1 MREIQS
7 KLTARIFLIGFIFL
21 TTLSHAG
28 GTHNDPTSCS
38 KATLKLPAKQ
48 CFNLDAEN
56 LQALQ
61 QDHKRVVIV
70 VQSFKPLRLP
80 AGLVVWLV
88 VDNQRHELTR
98 FAIHPLRAF
107 TMQEP
112 ERQSRFLVSLVEQA
126 SLIKAGKPLCL
137 EVGFDGSQGS
147 GEAEIMIELI
157 NTPK

>member
-1 MREIQS
+1 MQS
-7 KLTARIFLIGFIFL
+7 KPTVRMFLSGFVFL

-28 GTHNDPTSCS
+28 GTHDDPISRS

-48 CFNLDAEN
+48 CFNLDAAN

-61 QDHKRVVIV
+61 QDHKRAVVV
-70 VQSFKPLRLP
+70 VQSFKPLRPP

-88 VDNQRHELTR
+88 VGNQRYELTR
-98 FAIHPLRAF
+98 FAVYPLRAF

-112 ERQSRFLVSLVEQA
+112 ERQSRFLVSLVEQT
-126 SLIKAGKPLCL
+126 SLIKAEEPLCL

-147 GEAEIMIELI
+147 GEAEIRIELI

>member
-1 MREIQS
+1 MQS
-7 KLTARIFLIGFIFL
+7 KPTVRMFLSGFVFL

-28 GTHNDPTSCS
+28 GTHDDPISRS

-48 CFNLDAEN
+48 CFNLDAAN

-61 QDHKRVVIV
+61 QDHKRAVVV
-70 VQSFKPLRLP
+70 VQSFKPARPP

-88 VDNQRHELTR
+88 VGNQRYELTR
-98 FAIHPLRAF
+98 FAVYPLRAF

-112 ERQSRFLVSLVEQA
+112 ERQSRFLVSLVEQT
-126 SLIKAGKPLCL
+126 SLIKAGEPLCL

-147 GEAEIMIELI
+147 GEAEIRIELI

>member
-1 MREIQS
+1 M
-7 KLTARIFLIGFIFL
+7 
-21 TTLSHAG
+21 
-28 GTHNDPTSCS
+28 
-38 KATLKLPAKQ
+38 KLPAKQ

>member
-1 MREIQS
+1 MRVMQS
-7 KLTARIFLIGFIFL
+7 KPTVRMFLSGFVFL

-28 GTHNDPTSCS
+28 GTHDDPISRS

-48 CFNLDAEN
+48 CFNLDAAN

-61 QDHKRVVIV
+61 QDHKRAVVV
-70 VQSFKPLRLP
+70 VQSFKPLRPP

-88 VDNQRHELTR
+88 VGNQRYELTR
-98 FAIHPLRAF
+98 FAVYPLRAF

-112 ERQSRFLVSLVEQA
+112 ERQSRFLVSLMEQT
-126 SLIKAGKPLCL
+126 SLIKAGEPLCL

-147 GEAEIMIELI
+147 GEAEIRIELI

>member
-1 MREIQS
+1 MQS
-7 KLTARIFLIGFIFL
+7 KPTVRMFLSGFVFL

-28 GTHNDPTSCS
+28 GTHDDPISRS

-48 CFNLDAEN
+48 CFNLDAAN

-61 QDHKRVVIV
+61 QDHKRAVVV
-70 VQSFKPLRLP
+70 VQSFKPLRPP

-88 VDNQRHELTR
+88 VGNQRYELTR
-98 FAIHPLRAF
+98 FAVYPLRAF

-112 ERQSRFLVSLVEQA
+112 ERQSRFLVSLMEQT
-126 SLIKAGKPLCL
+126 SLIKAGEPLCL

-147 GEAEIMIELI
+147 GEAEIRIELI

>member
-1 MREIQS
+1 MRVMQS
-7 KLTARIFLIGFIFL
+7 KPTVRMFLSGFVFL

-28 GTHNDPTSCS
+28 GTHDDPISRS

-48 CFNLDAEN
+48 CFNLDAAN

-61 QDHKRVVIV
+61 QDHKRAVVV
-70 VQSFKPLRLP
+70 VQSFKPLRPP

-88 VDNQRHELTR
+88 VGNQRYELTR
-98 FAIHPLRAF
+98 FAVYPLRAF

-112 ERQSRFLVSLVEQA
+112 ERQSRFLVSLVEQT
-126 SLIKAGKPLCL
+126 SLIKAGEPLCL

-147 GEAEIMIELI
+147 GEAEIRIELI